1 MTAEEFLHLIRSQK
15 TISPESDNI
24 VHGAVKINQIY
35 SNRIT
40 GVTFVNHVQI
50 VGVNLEDGILFESC
64 QFKSGIFINNCN
76 SIETEK
82 GSRFFA
88 DVFDFAF
95 INSPIYSR
103 LDINNCNLKY
113 GFSILQTK
121 KVDHIY
127 ITNNESIDYFEVDLS
142 EVYSLSISKTQI
154 PKRITIVNS
163 EIKNSV
169 KIKDARTN
177 TLDIEWNKIEDDIE
191 IDSIYCDTV
200 KIHNNVVSGIIQ
212 LGENFVTQNLSLFD
226 NTVSGELH
234 LNIGKDS
241 VQHIKVGGGNYGH
254 GLMIESI
261 VRTSLKSLDFSAT
274 SSTTGMFTFSNFN
287 VDEIKIRGTSTT
299 SSLLFDKISVH
310 RLSIVFFFN
319 YSTLCFTHLYVLN
332 QQESFLEILSSRLGK
347 TEFLNASLEG
357 FDKVLIDSSSLVNV
371 TSVQTKWFK
380 PFCLYKDMRL
390 SEEII
395 TSKQEIFRQLKYA
408 MEQQGDRI
416 KSLEFKRL
424 EMEEF
429 RKKLCLTKTCEH
441 IGDKLILLL
450 NLSNNYGLNW
460 VKSFI
465 LLFISNVL
473 FFVLITV
480 AGDSGLSAKPA
491 TSMPELNETIS
502 VISKNSHHILLLLI
516 PTTDL
521 KDLFKENVIPMLSG
535 WVYLWFI
542 LQKIAYAYLAFQTIT
557 AFRKHLK

>member
-1 MTAEEFLHLIRSQK
+1 M
-15 TISPESDNI
+15 
-24 VHGAVKINQIY
+24 
-35 SNRIT
+35 
-40 GVTFVNHVQI
+40 
-50 VGVNLEDGILFESC
+50 GVNLEDGILFESC
-64 QFKSGIFINNCN
+64 QFKSGIFISKCN
-76 SIETEK
+76 SIETKK

-95 INSPIYSR
+95 INSPISSR
-103 LDINNCNLKY
+103 LDIINCNLKY

-127 ITNNESIDYFEVDLS
+127 ITDNESIDYFEIDLS
-142 EVYSLSISKTQI
+142 VISSLNISRTQI
-154 PKRITIVNS
+154 PKRITIGNS
-163 EIKNSV
+163 EIKKSI
-169 KIKDARTN
+169 KIKDTRTN
-177 TLDIEWNKIEDDIE
+177 TLDIEWNKIEDDVD
-191 IDSIYCDTV
+191 IDSINCDTV
-200 KIHNNVVSGIIQ
+200 KINNNGVSGIIQ
-212 LGENFVTQNLSLFD
+212 LGENLVTHNLSLFD

-241 VQHIKVGGGNYGH
+241 VQHIKVSGGNYGH
-254 GLMIESI
+254 GLMIESV
-261 VRTSLKSLDFSAT
+261 VRSSIKSLDFAAT
-274 SSTTGMFTFSNFN
+274 SFTTGMFTFSNFN
-287 VDEIKIRGTSTT
+287 VDEIKIGGTSTT
-299 SSLLFDKISVH
+299 SNLLFDKISVN
-310 RLSIVFFFN
+310 RLSIIFFFN
-319 YSTLCFTHLYVLN
+319 YSTLCFTHLDVLN
-332 QQESFLEILSSRLGK
+332 QPESFLEILSSRLGK

-390 SEEII
+390 SAEII

-429 RKKLCLTKTCEH
+429 RKQLSRTNAFEH

-465 LLFISNVL
+465 LLLITNIV
-473 FFVLITV
+473 FFALITV

-502 VISKNSHHILLLLI
+502 AVSKNSHHVFLLLI

-521 KDLFKENVIPMLSG
+521 KDLFKEDEIPMLSG
-535 WVYLWFI
+535 WVYFWFI